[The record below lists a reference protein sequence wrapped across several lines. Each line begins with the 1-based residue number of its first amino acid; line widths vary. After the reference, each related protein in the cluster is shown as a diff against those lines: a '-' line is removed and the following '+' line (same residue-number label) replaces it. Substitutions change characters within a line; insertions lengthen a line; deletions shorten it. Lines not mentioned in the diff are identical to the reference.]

1 MATSSEHTHRDMET
15 ISEVFTLDRNRWQ
28 EQPARRVPLPEAL
41 ASHHCQCGFTP
52 LACFDVF
59 EQLMIF
65 ACIWQ

>member
-1 MATSSEHTHRDMET
+1 MATTSEHMVSDMET
-15 ISEVFTLDRNRWQ
+15 IPAFPDRNRWQ

-41 ASHHCQCGFTP
+41 ASHRFQCTFAP
-52 LACFDVF
+52 LVSLHVF